1 MKSKDKI
8 SLSVVVIGSCVA
20 LLLSSWLLVDVHREY
35 RLLQEELSE
44 SVQILKQRKTVYEKN
59 LKKARILDR
68 VRRFVGKARALGLA
82 PEEWQSYEVSV
93 KEPLMFEEIQEI
105 LGQTVSGQGHFF
117 MPLSLTLLRPK
128 EIHEVPETS
137 EKKKGDLLVEIQGRF
152 FVRAR

>member
-1 MKSKDKI
+1 MKN
-8 SLSVVVIGSCVA
+8 SLTLFTIALCVFLVISVV
-20 LLLSSWLLVDVHREY
+20 LLGKAIRQYRTLSMELDSLNGVL
-35 RLLQEELSE
+35 RLATERYSQA
-44 SVQILKQRKTVYEKN
+44 Q
-59 LKKARILDR
+59 KAIRIMAR

-152 FVRAR
+152 LVRAR